1 MKKLFTKGTG
11 LILTALCILCANTV
25 FSASNY
31 SYDISTKQYS
41 SLQGSVTYVPVG
53 TKTSAILSQTL
64 DSKTLSEGT
73 SVYATLNKDF
83 SYNSINIAPAGST
96 INGTV
101 VKCKKAGIGNRNGQ
115 IQVRFTNI
123 RTPQGYNI
131 PVSAM
136 IATTD
141 GTGVL
146 KGGSKLDSAKDYGK
160 NAAIGAAG
168 GAILGTAMG
177 PLSGG
182 EVGRG
187 AVYGTA
193 VGGGLGLLNAARQ
206 SGEDVV
212 IPANAV
218 VEIYFDQPITIS
230 APNGY

>member
-123 RTPQGYNI
+123 RTPQGYYI

>member
-101 VKCKKAGIGNRNGQ
+101 VKCKKAGIGNSNGQ

>member
-146 KGGSKLDSAKDYGK
+146 KGGSHLDSAQDDGK
-160 NAAIGAAG
+160 HAGVGAAE
-168 GAILGTAMG
+168 GA
-177 PLSGG
+177 
-182 EVGRG
+182 
-187 AVYGTA
+187 
-193 VGGGLGLLNAARQ
+193 
-206 SGEDVV
+206 
-212 IPANAV
+212 
-218 VEIYFDQPITIS
+218 
-230 APNGY
+230 

>member
-11 LILTALCILCANTV
+11 LVLTALCILCANTV